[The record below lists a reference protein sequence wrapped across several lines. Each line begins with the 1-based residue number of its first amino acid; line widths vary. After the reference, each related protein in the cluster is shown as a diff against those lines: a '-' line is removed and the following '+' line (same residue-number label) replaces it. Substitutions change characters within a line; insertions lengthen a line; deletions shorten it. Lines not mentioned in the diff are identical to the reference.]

1 MVESL
6 CAWPATRSAQL
17 LQAVEVGSMMVVVVV
32 VGLCFAVGEVA
43 EEEEVSFLRSASR
56 IMYAI
61 CVACASR
68 R

>member
-1 MVESL
+1 
-6 CAWPATRSAQL
+6 
-17 LQAVEVGSMMVVVVV
+17 MMVVVVV
-32 VGLCFAVGEVA
+32 VGLCFVVVEVV
-43 EEEEVSFLRSASR
+43 EEVGFLRSASR

>member
-1 MVESL
+1 
-6 CAWPATRSAQL
+6 
-17 LQAVEVGSMMVVVVV
+17 MVVAVVL
-32 VGLCFAVGEVA
+32 GLRFAVGEVVVVV
-43 EEEEVSFLRSASR
+43 EEEVSFLRSASR

>member
-1 MVESL
+1 
-6 CAWPATRSAQL
+6 
-17 LQAVEVGSMMVVVVV
+17 MMVAVVVLGV
-32 VGLCFAVGEVA
+32 CFAVV

-61 CVACASR
+61 CVACAFR

>member
-1 MVESL
+1 
-6 CAWPATRSAQL
+6 
-17 LQAVEVGSMMVVVVV
+17 MMVVAVV
-32 VGLCFAVGEVA
+32 VGLCFAVG

>member
-1 MVESL
+1 
-6 CAWPATRSAQL
+6 
-17 LQAVEVGSMMVVVVV
+17 MMVAVV
-32 VGLCFAVGEVA
+32 VGLCFAVGEVVV
-43 EEEEVSFLRSASR
+43 EEEEGVSFLRSASR

>member
-17 LQAVEVGSMMVVVVV
+17 LQAVEVGSMMVAVV
-32 VGLCFAVGEVA
+32 VGLCFAVGEVV
-43 EEEEVSFLRSASR
+43 EEVSFLRSASR
-56 IMYAI
+56 IIYAI

>member
-17 LQAVEVGSMMVVVVV
+17 LQAVEVGSIMVVVVV
-32 VGLCFAVGEVA
+32 LVGLCFAVVE

>member
-1 MVESL
+1 
-6 CAWPATRSAQL
+6 
-17 LQAVEVGSMMVVVVV
+17 MMVVVVV
-32 VGLCFAVGEVA
+32 LRFCFAVGEVV
-43 EEEEVSFLRSASR
+43 EEVSFLRSASR

>member
-1 MVESL
+1 
-6 CAWPATRSAQL
+6 
-17 LQAVEVGSMMVVVVV
+17 MMVVVVAV
-32 VGLCFAVGEVA
+32 VLRFCFAVV

-56 IMYAI
+56 IIYAI

>member
-1 MVESL
+1 
-6 CAWPATRSAQL
+6 
-17 LQAVEVGSMMVVVVV
+17 MMVAVVVL
-32 VGLCFAVGEVA
+32 GLCFAVGEVVV
-43 EEEEVSFLRSASR
+43 EEVSFLRSASR

>member
-17 LQAVEVGSMMVVVVV
+17 LQAVEVGSMMVAVVVLGV
-32 VGLCFAVGEVA
+32 CFAVGEVVA
-43 EEEEVSFLRSASR
+43 EEVSFLRSASR

>member
-17 LQAVEVGSMMVVVVV
+17 LQAVEVGSMMVAVVLGV
-32 VGLCFAVGEVA
+32 CFAVGEVVV
-43 EEEEVSFLRSASR
+43 EEVSFLRSASR

>member
-1 MVESL
+1 
-6 CAWPATRSAQL
+6 
-17 LQAVEVGSMMVVVVV
+17 MMVAVVLGV
-32 VGLCFAVGEVA
+32 CFAVVEVEE

>member
-1 MVESL
+1 
-6 CAWPATRSAQL
+6 
-17 LQAVEVGSMMVVVVV
+17 MMVVVVV
-32 VGLCFAVGEVA
+32 VVGFCFAVGEVV

-56 IMYAI
+56 IIYAI

>member
-17 LQAVEVGSMMVVVVV
+17 LQAVEVGSMMVVVVL
-32 VGLCFAVGEVA
+32 GLCFAVV
-43 EEEEVSFLRSASR
+43 EEEEVSFLCSASR

>member
-17 LQAVEVGSMMVVVVV
+17 LQAVEVGSMMVAVVVVV
-32 VGLCFAVGEVA
+32 VGLCFAVV

>member
-17 LQAVEVGSMMVVVVV
+17 LQAVEVGSMMVAVVLGV
-32 VGLCFAVGEVA
+32 CFAVVEV

-56 IMYAI
+56 IIYAI

>member
-1 MVESL
+1 
-6 CAWPATRSAQL
+6 
-17 LQAVEVGSMMVVVVV
+17 MMVVVVLVVVV
-32 VGLCFAVGEVA
+32 VGLCFAVGDVVVEEV
-43 EEEEVSFLRSASR
+43 VSFLRSASR